1 MKKIYLFL
9 LFALIS
15 GLSNT
20 VKAQTKVTIYQ
31 YYNATHHKHFYTNNL
46 NELGP
51 NGSGGFVYQGSI
63 GQLYAEF
70 RNSPTDQTV
79 YRFVNPNTGAHY
91 YTIHVNTFP
100 SGFSLE
106 GVLGYIYGT
115 PFAAPQ
121 RSVKESYSSTYQDY
135 YYSPNDGAP
144 TGYILNGEAFKIY

>member
-9 LFALIS
+9 SLVLIAGLF
-15 GLSNT
+15 T
-20 VKAQTKVTIYQ
+20 KVKAQDKVTIYK
-31 YYNATHHKHFYTNNL
+31 YYAAAQHRHFYTNNY
-46 NELGP
+46 NELGT
-51 NGSGGFVYQGSI
+51 GALGYVYQGSI
-63 GQLYAEF
+63 GQLYANF

-79 YRFVNPNTGAHY
+79 YRFVNNKTGAHY

-115 PFAAPQ
+115 PFAPPQ
-121 RSVKESYSSTYQDY
+121 GSVYESYSSTYQDY
-135 YYSPNDGAP
+135 YYSQDQGAP